1 MPCFVYGDR
10 ETDYLKSRDPVL
22 GRAID
27 AIGPVRREV
36 IPDLFEALVHSIV
49 GQQIATKAQV
59 TIWNRMKSTWG
70 AVTPSLI
77 AALPPEEIQG
87 MGISA
92 RKTTYIRQAAEKI
105 LDGGLNLSA
114 LVTLPDEEVCRE
126 LSSLNGV
133 GVWTAEMLMIFSMQR
148 PNILSFGD
156 LAIQRG
162 LRMLYRHCQIDR
174 PRFERYQRRYSP
186 CASVAS
192 LYLWAVAGGAIEGL
206 RDPAAAFKH

>member
-1 MPCFVYGDR
+1 MPCFVYGNR

-59 TIWNRMKSTWG
+59 TIWNRMKSAWG

-105 LDGGLNLSA
+105 LDGRLDLSA

-162 LRMLYRHCQIDR
+162 MRMLYRHRQIDR
-174 PRFERYQRRYSP
+174 PRFERYRRRYSP